1 LISLQWN
8 QDLVPLILVQTGCQ
22 ALSGLTG

>member
-1 LISLQWN
+1 LQWN
-8 QDLVPLILVQTGCQ
+8 RYLVPLILVQTGCR